1 MFAPACTPHSQDVPS
16 MSSGILLAVSPECF
30 SLVAGSRSRSGW
42 DTPAW
47 AERKAVSLEIIDGYG
62 HLIMLEDSEGFARPI
77 VDVLERP

>member
-1 MFAPACTPHSQDVPS
+1 

-30 SLVAGSRSRSGW
+30 SLVAVSRSRSGW

-47 AERKAVSLEIIDGYG
+47 AERKAVSLEIIDGCG